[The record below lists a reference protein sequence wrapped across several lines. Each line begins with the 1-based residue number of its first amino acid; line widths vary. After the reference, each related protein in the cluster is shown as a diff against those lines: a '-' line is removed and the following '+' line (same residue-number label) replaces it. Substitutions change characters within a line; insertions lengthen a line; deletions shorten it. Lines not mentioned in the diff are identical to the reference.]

1 MFDYKKGFI
10 LGILLH
16 LLGFMDLYFASK
28 TDILVVKFID
38 FICAFYLIF
47 YGFKSIGFS
56 FIYFME
62 AKKDDKKNS

>member
-28 TDILVVKFID
+28 TDILVVEFID
-38 FICAFYLIF
+38 LICAFYLIF
-47 YGFKSIGFS
+47 CGFKSIGYSIF
-56 FIYFME
+56 YFLE
-62 AKKDDKKNS
+62 VKKDEK